1 MKRILVA
8 VDFSPVTEEQLKF
21 VDDLVEPDGGD
32 VLLLHVLNPSPHYM
46 GYGTAGELAEMP
58 ESELRAQLE
67 GMADKLKLR
76 LERDGV
82 KVAVLL
88 DHGEAIPRILMEAER
103 TNSDLIVLGSHGH
116 GSLYDLL
123 VGSTSEGVLRKASC
137 PVVLVPSPR
146 THA

>member
-8 VDFSPVTEEQLKF
+8 IDFSPVTEAQVNL

-32 VLLLHVLNPSPHYM
+32 VLLLHVFNPSPHYM
-46 GYGTAGELAEMP
+46 GYGTVGELEGLAEA
-58 ESELRAQLE
+58 ELRSRLE
-67 GMADKLKLR
+67 GLADKLKMR

-88 DHGEAIPRILMEAER
+88 DHGEAVPRILMEAER
-103 TNSDLIVLGSHGH
+103 ISADLIVVGSHGH

-123 VGSTSEGVLRKASC
+123 VGSTSEGVLRKAPC

-146 THA
+146 NEA

>member
-8 VDFSPVTEEQLKF
+8 IDFSPVTEEQLKF
-21 VDDLVEPDGGD
+21 VEDLIEPDGGD
-32 VLLLHVLNPSPHYM
+32 ILLLHVLNPSPHYM
-46 GYGTAGELAEMP
+46 EYGTMGDLVGLS

-67 GMADKLKLR
+67 ALADKMKLR

-88 DHGEAIPRILMEAER
+88 DHGEAIPRIIMEAER
-103 TNSDLIVLGSHGH
+103 TQADLLVLGSHGH

-123 VGSTSEGVLRKASC
+123 VGSTSEGVMRKTPC

-146 THA
+146 NET